1 MQVGALFGYTEQSF
15 LSYPVFSLESNS
27 QNAAHRVRHP
37 RLENTP
43 DPSTRTRKEPTMKRN
58 LIVAVALAL
67 GANVAFAQDQF
78 ADGYWKQL
86 DTVQSAQSAQAT
98 GNANARN
105 SWVDETPAQ

>member
-1 MQVGALFGYTEQSF
+1 
-15 LSYPVFSLESNS
+15 
-27 QNAAHRVRHP
+27 
-37 RLENTP
+37 
-43 DPSTRTRKEPTMKRN
+43 MKRN
-58 LIVAVALAL
+58 LIVAAALAL

-86 DTVQSAQSAQAT
+86 DTVQTAQSAQAT